1 MKRLYITPEIKE
13 SKIVYLEPLLS
24 TSWSVDDDEE
34 AVEQGSAKTNIWED
48 DSFSSNTT
56 VFADETEE

>member
-48 DSFSSNTT
+48 
-56 VFADETEE
+56 ETEE